1 MDHVSS
7 RTPRRRPSPSLIVA
21 MLALLVSLGGT
32 ATAAHLLITSRDIQ
46 DGTIRLVDLNAA
58 TKASLHSHAV

>member
-7 RTPRRRPSPSLIVA
+7 RKHARRPSPSLIVA

-32 ATAAHLLITSRDIQ
+32 ATAAHLLITSKDIQ
-46 DGTIRLVDLNAA
+46 TGRSGSST
-58 TKASLHSHAV
+58 